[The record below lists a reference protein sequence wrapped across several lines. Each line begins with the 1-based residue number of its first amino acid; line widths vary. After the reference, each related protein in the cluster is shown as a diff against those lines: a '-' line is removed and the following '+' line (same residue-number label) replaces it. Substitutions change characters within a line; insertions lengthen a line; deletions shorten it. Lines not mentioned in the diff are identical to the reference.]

1 VIVQDFRFGQI
12 SIIDFQIL
20 ISPLKPK
27 QHLRKAIIPAAGMG
41 TRVQEMT
48 HGLPK
53 EMLPIGG
60 RPMIFHSIQE
70 AALAGLE
77 ELYIVV
83 NEHKPALRQY
93 LESEDL
99 TKAIRFD
106 QRGQGISLL
115 SLTFIDQP
123 LPLGSGEA
131 IFRAREQIGEEPFAL
146 LMPDFVF
153 FGDTSGLAQL
163 IPLYE
168 RFDADIVGLLP
179 LQGKEAAGFGNVGI
193 VQAEEQEPGVMTI
206 SDISGKI
213 VAPLILG
220 SEERVLKAAPRW
232 ILGPHFFAYLER
244 TQGEGEWDDTPAVQL
259 LCTEREVFGQ
269 MLDGRGFDV
278 GNPVGFEAAAAYAAQ
293 LDARDKR

>member
-1 VIVQDFRFGQI
+1 
-12 SIIDFQIL
+12 
-20 ISPLKPK
+20 LKAIK
-27 QHLRKAIIPAAGMG
+27 QLRKAVIPAAGMG
-41 TRVQEMT
+41 TRVQEIT

-60 RPMIFHSIQE
+60 RPMIFYTIQE

-77 ELYIVV
+77 EIYIVV

-123 LPLGSGEA
+123 LTLGSGEA
-131 IFRAREQIGEEPFAL
+131 IYRTRELVGEEPFAL

-153 FGDTSGLAQL
+153 FGRTPALGQL

-168 RFDADIVGLLP
+168 RFNTDIVGLI
-179 LQGKEAAGFGNVGI
+179 QVRGKEAKGFGNVGV
-193 VQAEEQEPGVMTI
+193 VQGQELEPGIVAI
-206 SDISGKI
+206 QGVSGKTANAL
-213 VAPLILG
+213 VVREG
-220 SEERVLKAAPRW
+220 EQVLKAAPRW
-232 ILGPHFFAYLER
+232 ILGPHFFVYLGR
-244 TQGEGEWDDTPAVQL
+244 TKGQGEWDDTPALQL

-269 MLDGRGFDV
+269 ILDGRGFDV
-278 GNPVGFEAAAAYAAQ
+278 GNPVGFQSAAAYAAQ
-293 LDARDKR
+293 LDARGKR

>member
-1 VIVQDFRFGQI
+1 
-12 SIIDFQIL
+12 
-20 ISPLKPK
+20 LKTRK
-27 QHLRKAIIPAAGMG
+27 QLKKAIIPAAGMG

-60 RPMIFHSIQE
+60 RPLIFYAIQE
-70 AALAGLE
+70 AALSGIE
-77 ELYIVV
+77 ELYLIINKRKAV
-83 NEHKPALRQY
+83 LRRY

-99 TKAIRFD
+99 AKAIRSD
-106 QRGQGISLL
+106 WRGQGISLP

-123 LPLGSGEA
+123 LLLGSGEA
-131 IFRAREQIGEEPFAL
+131 IFRAREFMGEEPFAL
-146 LMPDFVF
+146 MMPDFIF
-153 FGDTSGLAQL
+153 FGRVPCLAQM

-168 RFDADIVGLLP
+168 RLARDIVGLIEVR
-179 LQGKEAAGFGNVGI
+179 GKDTEGFGNVGI
-193 VQAEEQEPGVMTI
+193 VQGHEQEPGVMAI
-206 SDISGKI
+206 RDITGKG
-213 VAPLILG
+213 AGPLVIG
-220 SEERVLKAAPRW
+220 AEERVLKAAPRW

-244 TQGEGEWDDTPAVQL
+244 TKGEGEWDDSPAMQM

-269 MLDGRGFDV
+269 MLDGKGFDV